1 MLKEIKLLGG
11 WKMNNKLFMN
21 VLNGNVFK
29 LKTLNNFEMFPSD
42 PLGSLDDFLFKN
54 FIGHRGV
61 FYG

>member
-1 MLKEIKLLGG
+1 
-11 WKMNNKLFMN
+11 MNNKLFMN